1 MNNNQSDG
9 IIIEGMVIGY
19 IAYYKK
25 HYCVVSINSKA
36 VMIKDEDDEVVVNIK
51 AEEGQ
56 FIDVQAFNKLV
67 PDIVIKYINEKYD
80 NIEILDISD
89 IHKEGDN
96 NE

>member
-36 VMIKDEDDEVVVNIK
+36 AIIKDEDDEVVVDIK

-89 IHKEGDN
+89 INKEGGN

>member
-36 VMIKDEDDEVVVNIK
+36 AIIKDEDHEVVVDIK

-89 IHKEGDN
+89 INKEGGN